1 MNETIQHQKMEIG
14 VVKKIQTGGILK
26 KKNLSKKTGITDTS
40 FNNWIKD
47 MEDKMLGFQNK
58 IEEIDITVK
67 LLSLK
72 KILI

>member
-1 MNETIQHQKMEIG
+1 
-14 VVKKIQTGGILK
+14 
-26 KKNLSKKTGITDTS
+26 
-40 FNNWIKD
+40 

-72 KILI
+72 KNPDIKHSGNLEYHEKIKFKKKYK

>member
-40 FNNWIKD
+40 FNN
-47 MEDKMLGFQNK
+47 
-58 IEEIDITVK
+58 
-67 LLSLK
+67 
-72 KILI
+72 